1 MSSQTSLVAEQ
12 VRLQQWA
19 AQIQDCKNR
28 PADMKVETWCS
39 EHGITKAN
47 YYYRLK
53 RVRKAC
59 LEIYNPEPAFVE
71 LPQPTEKALPQE
83 DSSLKPTAILRNSR
97 GLALEIYNPAVIA
110 AIINTIGFMV
120 TFNAANA
127 VFTAVIAPEI
137 LGTIVIIVLTLWTST
152 VDMESFVIPIAA
164 CTWDIELSKSAAVL
178 REAAPIPVTAAVTGR
193 SF

>member
-47 YYYRLK
+47 YYYRLR

-59 LEIYNPEPAFVE
+59 LEHIQNEIPEQQIVPVE
-71 LPQPTEKALPQE
+71 SKLLQQEHRDCTRQPGLSISTKGFSVHVTESTP
-83 DSSLKPTAILRNSR
+83 
-97 GLALEIYNPAVIA
+97 
-110 AIINTIGFMV
+110 M
-120 TFNAANA
+120 
-127 VFTAVIAPEI
+127 
-137 LGTIVIIVLTLWTST
+137 TL
-152 VDMESFVIPIAA
+152 
-164 CTWDIELSKSAAVL
+164 LAAVL
-178 REAAPIPVTAAVTGR
+178 EVIQDAE
-193 SF
+193 

>member
-59 LEIYNPEPAFVE
+59 LEVYNPEPAFVE

-110 AIINTIGFMV
+110 AIINTIGFM
-120 TFNAANA
+120 N
-127 VFTAVIAPEI
+127 
-137 LGTIVIIVLTLWTST
+137 
-152 VDMESFVIPIAA
+152 
-164 CTWDIELSKSAAVL
+164 
-178 REAAPIPVTAAVTGR
+178 
-193 SF
+193 

>member
-59 LEIYNPEPAFVE
+59 LEVYNPELNIPLRRSRLSGKIE
-71 LPQPTEKALPQE
+71 STCP
-83 DSSLKPTAILRNSR
+83 DRRKPL
-97 GLALEIYNPAVIA
+97 
-110 AIINTIGFMV
+110 
-120 TFNAANA
+120 
-127 VFTAVIAPEI
+127 
-137 LGTIVIIVLTLWTST
+137 
-152 VDMESFVIPIAA
+152 
-164 CTWDIELSKSAAVL
+164 
-178 REAAPIPVTAAVTGR
+178 
-193 SF
+193 

>member
-39 EHGITKAN
+39 EHCITKAN

-59 LEIYNPEPAFVE
+59 LEVYNPEPAFVE

-83 DSSLKPTAILRNSR
+83 NSSLKPTAILRNSR
-97 GLALEIYNPAVIA
+97 GLALEIYNPVSKDMLQCILE
-110 AIINTIGFMV
+110 V
-120 TFNAANA
+120 LSNA
-127 VFTAVIAPEI
+127 E
-137 LGTIVIIVLTLWTST
+137 
-152 VDMESFVIPIAA
+152 
-164 CTWDIELSKSAAVL
+164 
-178 REAAPIPVTAAVTGR
+178 
-193 SF
+193 

>member
-53 RVRKAC
+53 RVQNRRLWNFLSRQRKLC
-59 LEIYNPEPAFVE
+59 PR
-71 LPQPTEKALPQE
+71 K
-83 DSSLKPTAILRNSR
+83 
-97 GLALEIYNPAVIA
+97 
-110 AIINTIGFMV
+110 
-120 TFNAANA
+120 
-127 VFTAVIAPEI
+127 
-137 LGTIVIIVLTLWTST
+137 
-152 VDMESFVIPIAA
+152 
-164 CTWDIELSKSAAVL
+164 
-178 REAAPIPVTAAVTGR
+178 TAA
-193 SF
+193 

>member
-53 RVRKAC
+53 RVRKA
-59 LEIYNPEPAFVE
+59 
-71 LPQPTEKALPQE
+71 
-83 DSSLKPTAILRNSR
+83 S
-97 GLALEIYNPAVIA
+97 
-110 AIINTIGFMV
+110 
-120 TFNAANA
+120 
-127 VFTAVIAPEI
+127 
-137 LGTIVIIVLTLWTST
+137 ST
-152 VDMESFVIPIAA
+152 VTPETSNENFRS
-164 CTWDIELSKSAAVL
+164 LSITPS
-178 REAAPIPVTAAVTGR
+178 
-193 SF
+193 

>member
-59 LEIYNPEPAFVE
+59 LEVYKPEPAFVE

-83 DSSLKPTAILRNSR
+83 NSSLKPTAILRNSR
-97 GLALEIYNPAVIA
+97 GLALEIYNPVSKDILQC
-110 AIINTIGFMV
+110 ILEV
-120 TFNAANA
+120 LSNA
-127 VFTAVIAPEI
+127 E
-137 LGTIVIIVLTLWTST
+137 
-152 VDMESFVIPIAA
+152 
-164 CTWDIELSKSAAVL
+164 
-178 REAAPIPVTAAVTGR
+178 
-193 SF
+193 

>member
-53 RVRKAC
+53 RVRPAM
-59 LEIYNPEPAFVE
+59 ISWPE
-71 LPQPTEKALPQE
+71 T
-83 DSSLKPTAILRNSR
+83 IL
-97 GLALEIYNPAVIA
+97 VT
-110 AIINTIGFMV
+110 NT
-120 TFNAANA
+120 
-127 VFTAVIAPEI
+127 P
-137 LGTIVIIVLTLWTST
+137 WTS
-152 VDMESFVIPIAA
+152 
-164 CTWDIELSKSAAVL
+164 
-178 REAAPIPVTAAVTGR
+178 APGAFSRQLAR
-193 SF
+193 MAS

>member
-19 AQIQDCKNR
+19 AQIQECQNR

-59 LEIYNPEPAFVE
+59 LEGCNPEPDFVE
-71 LPQPTEKALPQE
+71 LPVPATETM
-83 DSSLKPTAILRNSR
+83 SSADFHDVKPAAVLRNAR
-97 GLALEIYNPAVIA
+97 GLSLEIYNHASA
-110 AIINTIGFMV
+110 NIIQG
-120 TFNAANA
+120 AL
-127 VFTAVIAPEI
+127 E
-137 LGTIVIIVLTLWTST
+137 VLLHA
-152 VDMESFVIPIAA
+152 E
-164 CTWDIELSKSAAVL
+164 
-178 REAAPIPVTAAVTGR
+178 
-193 SF
+193 

>member
-59 LEIYNPEPAFVE
+59 LEVYNPEPAFVE

-83 DSSLKPTAILRNSR
+83 DSSLKPTAIC
-97 GLALEIYNPAVIA
+97 EIQR
-110 AIINTIGFMV
+110 IG
-120 TFNAANA
+120 T
-127 VFTAVIAPEI
+127 
-137 LGTIVIIVLTLWTST
+137 
-152 VDMESFVIPIAA
+152 
-164 CTWDIELSKSAAVL
+164 
-178 REAAPIPVTAAVTGR
+178 
-193 SF
+193 

>member
-59 LEIYNPEPAFVE
+59 LEVYNPEPAFVE
-71 LPQPTEKALPQE
+71 LPQPTEKALPRE

-97 GLALEIYNPAVIA
+97 GLALEIYNPVSKDMLATVYKGN
-110 AIINTIGFMV
+110 IIKNLIMDCQSYTKYRPNE
-120 TFNAANA
+120 T
-127 VFTAVIAPEI
+127 
-137 LGTIVIIVLTLWTST
+137 
-152 VDMESFVIPIAA
+152 
-164 CTWDIELSKSAAVL
+164 
-178 REAAPIPVTAAVTGR
+178 TGR
-193 SF
+193 IFVSWRRKEELPTGA